1 MAMLRRCSG
10 ASLQCVEG
18 DGRAEARGGRKR
30 RGRILLVDE
39 ATASLDAATDAAVQ
53 STIKSSIEFAGV
65 TTHSS

>member
-1 MAMLRRCSG
+1 
-10 ASLQCVEG
+10 VEG